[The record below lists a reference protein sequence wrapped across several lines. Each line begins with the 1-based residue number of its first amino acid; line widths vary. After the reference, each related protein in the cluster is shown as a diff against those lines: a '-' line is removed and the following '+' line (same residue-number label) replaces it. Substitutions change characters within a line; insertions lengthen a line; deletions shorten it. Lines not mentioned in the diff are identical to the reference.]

1 MRLRISRAL
10 VERSACPYVYRWVN
24 IFARPVPV
32 YALVD
37 GYVGVC
43 VHICVYVYMHL
54 CMNML
59 LLLYMYVFIHPS
71 IHTSMRPSRK
81 LKLKIETIPK
91 FKIQFPKLEI
101 QNPISDLR
109 LKLKLEF
116 QNYFS
121 KTY

>member
-43 VHICVYVYMHL
+43 VYAPVNVYVTVAVYIYVHISTCSSIHLSIHL
-54 CMNML
+54 CARAEN
-59 LLLYMYVFIHPS
+59 
-71 IHTSMRPSRK
+71 
-81 LKLKIETIPK
+81 
-91 FKIQFPKLEI
+91 
-101 QNPISDLR
+101 
-109 LKLKLEF
+109 
-116 QNYFS
+116 
-121 KTY
+121 

>member
-1 MRLRISRAL
+1 M
-10 VERSACPYVYRWVN
+10 RSACPYMYRWVN
-24 IFARPVPV
+24 IFARSVPV

-43 VHICVYVYMHL
+43 VYVFMRLSMY
-54 CMNML
+54 ML
-59 LLLYMYVFIHPS
+59 LLLCIYTYIYLFIHPS
-71 IHTSMRPSRK
+71 IHTYMRPSR
-81 LKLKIETIPK
+81 KLKIETIPK

-109 LKLKLEF
+109 LKLKLKF
-116 QNYFS
+116 QNYFL

>member
-1 MRLRISRAL
+1 M
-10 VERSACPYVYRWVN
+10 RSACPYMYRWVN

-37 GYVGVC
+37 GYVSV
-43 VHICVYVYMHL
+43 CVYVFMRLSMH
-54 CMNML
+54 ML
-59 LLLYMYVFIHPS
+59 LLLCIYTYVYLFIHPS
-71 IHTSMRPSRK
+71 IHTSMHPSRK

-109 LKLKLEF
+109 LKLKLKI